1 MIAIKYGYIKTQK
14 SDCCICLQDN
24 FNKSKQLEQ
33 QMIMNRKCTPKM
45 FESISRINFVSVS

>member
-1 MIAIKYGYIKTQK
+1 MIVIKYGYIKTQK